1 MKKFLAS
8 ALSAAMLLSLL
19 AGCGGGS
26 GSTPAGST
34 PAGSNPASSGT
45 PAPAGDK
52 VIKIGVFEP
61 ASGDSASGGK
71 KETLGIQFANS
82 ETPTVDIGG
91 ETYTV
96 QLVLSD
102 NGSSTDKA
110 PAISLKRLAWPLWA

>member
-45 PAPAGDK
+45 PAPAGED
-52 VIKIGVFEP
+52 E
-61 ASGDSASGGK
+61 
-71 KETLGIQFANS
+71 E
-82 ETPTVDIGG
+82 
-91 ETYTV
+91 
-96 QLVLSD
+96 
-102 NGSSTDKA
+102 
-110 PAISLKRLAWPLWA
+110 

>member
-96 QLVLSD
+96 QP
-102 NGSSTDKA
+102 GSYTHLTLPTICSV
-110 PAISLKRLAWPLWA
+110 